1 METVVNLHHWTTT
14 GHLWS
19 LVLVGMEATSTGFP
33 FFDMTKARQNSQA
46 QLGAYISRL
55 FTPYYTDDTALLKS
69 MTWVNETIDRFR
81 RKPAT
86 YENCRLLKDYINV
99 QMCKMLERPL
109 SPARSELV
117 RQCQGRIDTLEQME
131 RQAELFNYVQEL
143 GMEQPTETVVA
154 I

>member
-1 METVVNLHHWTTT
+1 MEPGIGWNG
-14 GHLWS
+14 GHQYW
-19 LVLVGMEATSTGFP
+19 VP
-33 FFDMTKARQNSQA
+33 FFDDMAKEIRNNQA

-69 MTWVNETIDRFR
+69 MTWINETIDRFR

-86 YENCRLLKDYINV
+86 YENCRLLKAYINE
-99 QMCKMLERPL
+99 QMCKIQARPL

-117 RQCQGRIDTLEQME
+117 RQCQGRIATLEQRE

-143 GMEQPTETVVA
+143 GMESPVETVEA